1 MTRREYQLQAFDR
14 LLTVMDELR
23 SQCPWDQKQTFD
35 TLKKLTIEE
44 TYELVDAIDKKKY
57 DDIKDELGDLLLHIV
72 FYSKI
77 ASENKKF
84 NFNDVLNSLIEKLIY
99 RHPHVYGE
107 IKVNSIDEVKK
118 NWEKLKV
125 KDKNKGI
132 LSGVPNHLPS
142 LIKAYRVQ
150 DKVASIGFDF
160 PNVKNTVDKIKEEFE
175 EFNSA
180 LLSQNK
186 SEIEEEF
193 GDILFSL
200 INYSRHIGIDP
211 DESLKKSTQKF
222 IDRFNKVEKILK
234 SKNLDFDNCS
244 DEELN
249 NFWND
254 VKK

>member
-1 MTRREYQLQAFDR
+1 MKNKNQYSIED
-14 LLTVMDELR
+14 LLDVMSELR
-23 SQCPWDQKQTFD
+23 NKCPWDQKQTFD

-99 RHPHVYGE
+99 RHPHIYGD
-107 IKVNSIDEVKK
+107 IKVSSIDEVKK
-118 NWEKLKV
+118 NWERLKV

-142 LIKAYRVQ
+142 LIKAHRVQ

-160 PNVKNTVDKIKEEFE
+160 PNVKDTVDKIKEEFE

-186 SEIEEEF
+186 SEIEDEF

-200 INYSRHIGIDP
+200 INYSRHIGIDS
-211 DESLKKSTQKF
+211 DESLKKSIQKF

-234 SKNLDFDNCS
+234 SKNLDFDSCS
-244 DEELN
+244 EEELN

>member
-1 MTRREYQLQAFDR
+1 MKNKNQYSIED
-14 LLTVMDELR
+14 LLDVMSELR
-23 SQCPWDQKQTFD
+23 NKCPWDQKQTFD

-57 DDIKDELGDLLLHIV
+57 DDIKDELGDLLLHII

-99 RHPHVYGE
+99 RHPHIYGD
-107 IKVNSIDEVKK
+107 IKVSSIDEVKK
-118 NWEKLKV
+118 NWERLKV

-142 LIKAYRVQ
+142 LIKAHRVQ

-160 PNVKNTVDKIKEEFE
+160 PNVKDTVDKIKEEFE

-200 INYSRHIGIDP
+200 INYSRHIGIDS
-211 DESLKKSTQKF
+211 DESLKKSIKKF

-244 DEELN
+244 NEELN

>member
-1 MTRREYQLQAFDR
+1 MKNKNQYSIED
-14 LLTVMDELR
+14 LLDVMSELR
-23 SQCPWDQKQTFD
+23 NKCPWDQKQTFD

-44 TYELVDAIDKKKY
+44 TYELIDAIDKKKY
-57 DDIKDELGDLLLHIV
+57 DDIKEELGDLLLHIN

-99 RHPHVYGE
+99 RHPHIYGD
-107 IKVNSIDEVKK
+107 IKVSSIDEVKK
-118 NWEKLKV
+118 NWERLKV

-142 LIKAYRVQ
+142 LIKAHRVQ

-160 PNVKNTVDKIKEEFE
+160 PNVKDTVDKIKEEFE

-186 SEIEEEF
+186 SEIEDEF

-200 INYSRHIGIDP
+200 INYSRHIGIDS
-211 DESLKKSTQKF
+211 DESLKKSIQKF

-244 DEELN
+244 NEELY

>member
-1 MTRREYQLQAFDR
+1 MKNKNQYSIED
-14 LLTVMDELR
+14 LLDVMSELR
-23 SQCPWDQKQTFD
+23 NKCPWDQKQTFD

-57 DDIKDELGDLLLHIV
+57 DDIKDELGDLLLHII

-99 RHPHVYGE
+99 RHPHIYGD
-107 IKVNSIDEVKK
+107 IKVSSIDEVKK
-118 NWEKLKV
+118 NWERLKV

-142 LIKAYRVQ
+142 LIKAHRVQ

-160 PNVKNTVDKIKEEFE
+160 PNVKDTVDKIKEEFE

-186 SEIEEEF
+186 SEIEDEF

-200 INYSRHIGIDP
+200 INYSRHIGIDS
-211 DESLKKSTQKF
+211 DESLKKSIQKF

>member
-1 MTRREYQLQAFDR
+1 MKNKNQYSIED
-14 LLTVMDELR
+14 LLDVMSELR
-23 SQCPWDQKQTFD
+23 NKCPWDQKQTFD

-57 DDIKDELGDLLLHIV
+57 DDIKDELGDLLLHII

-99 RHPHVYGE
+99 RHPHIYGD
-107 IKVNSIDEVKK
+107 IKVSSIDEVKK
-118 NWEKLKV
+118 NWERLKV

-132 LSGVPNHLPS
+132 LSGIPNHLPS
-142 LIKAYRVQ
+142 LIKAHRVQ

-160 PNVKNTVDKIKEEFE
+160 PNVKDTVDKIKEEFE

-186 SEIEEEF
+186 SEIEDEF

-200 INYSRHIGIDP
+200 INYSRHIGIDS
-211 DESLKKSTQKF
+211 DESLKKSIQKF

-244 DEELN
+244 SEELN

>member
-1 MTRREYQLQAFDR
+1 MKNKNQYSIED
-14 LLTVMDELR
+14 LLDVMSELR
-23 SQCPWDQKQTFD
+23 NKCPWDQKQTFD

-57 DDIKDELGDLLLHIV
+57 DDIKDELGDLLLHII

-84 NFNDVLNSLIEKLIY
+84 NFNDVLNSLIKKLIY
-99 RHPHVYGE
+99 RHPHIYGD
-107 IKVNSIDEVKK
+107 IKVSSIDEVKK
-118 NWEKLKV
+118 NWERLKV

-142 LIKAYRVQ
+142 LIKAHRVQ

-160 PNVKNTVDKIKEEFE
+160 PNVKDTVDKIKEEFE

-186 SEIEEEF
+186 SEIEDEF

-200 INYSRHIGIDP
+200 INYSRHIGIDS
-211 DESLKKSTQKF
+211 DESLKKSIQKF

-244 DEELN
+244 NEELN
-249 NFWND
+249 KFWND

>member
-1 MTRREYQLQAFDR
+1 MKNKNQYSIED
-14 LLTVMDELR
+14 LLDVMSELR
-23 SQCPWDQKQTFD
+23 NKCPWDQKQTFD

-57 DDIKDELGDLLLHIV
+57 DDIKDELGDLLLHII

-107 IKVNSIDEVKK
+107 IKVSSIDEVKK
-118 NWEKLKV
+118 NWERLKV

-142 LIKAYRVQ
+142 LIKAHRVQ

-160 PNVKNTVDKIKEEFE
+160 PNVKDTVDKIKEEFE

-186 SEIEEEF
+186 SEIEDEF

-200 INYSRHIGIDP
+200 INYSRHIGIDS
-211 DESLKKSTQKF
+211 DESLKKSIQKF

-244 DEELN
+244 NEELN

>member
-1 MTRREYQLQAFDR
+1 MKNKNQYSIED
-14 LLTVMDELR
+14 LLDVMSELR
-23 SQCPWDQKQTFD
+23 NKCPWDQKQTFD

-57 DDIKDELGDLLLHIV
+57 DDIKDELGDLLLHII

-99 RHPHVYGE
+99 RHPHIYGD
-107 IKVNSIDEVKK
+107 IKVSSIDEVKK
-118 NWEKLKV
+118 NWERLKV

-142 LIKAYRVQ
+142 LIKAHRVQ

-160 PNVKNTVDKIKEEFE
+160 PNVKDTVDKIKEEFE

-186 SEIEEEF
+186 SEIEDEF

-200 INYSRHIGIDP
+200 INYSRHIGIDS
-211 DESLKKSTQKF
+211 DESLKKSIQKF

-244 DEELN
+244 NEELN

>member
-1 MTRREYQLQAFDR
+1 MKNKNQYSIED
-14 LLTVMDELR
+14 LLDVMSELR
-23 SQCPWDQKQTFD
+23 NKCPWDQKQTFD

-57 DDIKDELGDLLLHIV
+57 DDIKDELGDLLLHII

-99 RHPHVYGE
+99 RHPHIYGD
-107 IKVNSIDEVKK
+107 IKVSSIDEVKK
-118 NWEKLKV
+118 NWERLKV

-142 LIKAYRVQ
+142 LIKAHRVQ

-160 PNVKNTVDKIKEEFE
+160 PNVKDTVDKIKEEFE

-200 INYSRHIGIDP
+200 INYSRHIGIDS
-211 DESLKKSTQKF
+211 DESLKNSIQKF

-249 NFWND
+249 NFWNE

>member
-1 MTRREYQLQAFDR
+1 MKNKNQYSIEG
-14 LLTVMDELR
+14 LLDVMSELR
-23 SQCPWDQKQTFD
+23 NKCPWDQKQTFD

-57 DDIKDELGDLLLHIV
+57 DDIKDELGDLLLHII

-99 RHPHVYGE
+99 RHPHIYGD
-107 IKVNSIDEVKK
+107 IKVSSIDEVKK
-118 NWEKLKV
+118 NWERLKV

-142 LIKAYRVQ
+142 LIKAHRVQ

-160 PNVKNTVDKIKEEFE
+160 PNVKDTVDKIKEEFE

-186 SEIEEEF
+186 SEIEDEF

-200 INYSRHIGIDP
+200 INYSRHIGIDS
-211 DESLKKSTQKF
+211 DESLKKSIQKF

-244 DEELN
+244 NEELN
-249 NFWND
+249 KFWND

>member
-1 MTRREYQLQAFDR
+1 MKNKNQYSIED
-14 LLTVMDELR
+14 LLDVMSELR
-23 SQCPWDQKQTFD
+23 NKCPWDQKQTFD

-57 DDIKDELGDLLLHIV
+57 DDIKDELGDLLLHII

-99 RHPHVYGE
+99 RHPHIYGD
-107 IKVNSIDEVKK
+107 IKVSSIDEVKK
-118 NWEKLKV
+118 NWERLKV

-142 LIKAYRVQ
+142 LIKAHRVQ

-160 PNVKNTVDKIKEEFE
+160 PNVKDTVDKIKEEFE

-186 SEIEEEF
+186 SEIEDEF

-200 INYSRHIGIDP
+200 INYSRHIGIDS
-211 DESLKKSTQKF
+211 DESLKKSIQKF

-244 DEELN
+244 NEELN
-249 NFWND
+249 KFWND

>member
-1 MTRREYQLQAFDR
+1 MKNKNQYSIED
-14 LLTVMDELR
+14 LLDVMSELR
-23 SQCPWDQKQTFD
+23 NKCPWDQKQTFD

-57 DDIKDELGDLLLHIV
+57 DDIKDELGDLLLHII

-99 RHPHVYGE
+99 RHPHIYGD
-107 IKVNSIDEVKK
+107 IKVSSIDEVKK
-118 NWEKLKV
+118 NWERLKV

-142 LIKAYRVQ
+142 LIKAHRVQ

-160 PNVKNTVDKIKEEFE
+160 PNVKDTVDKIKEEFE

-186 SEIEEEF
+186 SEIEDEF

-200 INYSRHIGIDP
+200 INYSRHIGIDS
-211 DESLKKSTQKF
+211 DESLKKSIQKF
-222 IDRFNKVEKILK
+222 TDRINKLEKVLK

>member
-1 MTRREYQLQAFDR
+1 MKNKNQYSIED
-14 LLTVMDELR
+14 LLDVMSELR
-23 SQCPWDQKQTFD
+23 NKCPWDQKQTFD

-99 RHPHVYGE
+99 RHPHIYGD
-107 IKVNSIDEVKK
+107 IKVSSIDEVKK
-118 NWEKLKV
+118 NWERLKV

-142 LIKAYRVQ
+142 LIKAHRVQ

-160 PNVKNTVDKIKEEFE
+160 PNVKDTVDKIKEEFE

-200 INYSRHIGIDP
+200 INYSRHIGIDS
-211 DESLKKSTQKF
+211 DESLKKSIQKF

-244 DEELN
+244 NEELN
-249 NFWND
+249 KFWND

>member
-1 MTRREYQLQAFDR
+1 MKNKNQYSIED
-14 LLTVMDELR
+14 LLDVMSELR
-23 SQCPWDQKQTFD
+23 NKCPWDQKQTFD

-57 DDIKDELGDLLLHIV
+57 DDIKDELGDLLLHII

-99 RHPHVYGE
+99 RHPHIYGD
-107 IKVNSIDEVKK
+107 IKVSSIDEVKK
-118 NWEKLKV
+118 NWERLKV

-132 LSGVPNHLPS
+132 FSGVPNNLPS
-142 LIKAYRVQ
+142 LIKAHRVQ

-160 PNVKNTVDKIKEEFE
+160 PNVKDTVDKIKEEFE

-186 SEIEEEF
+186 SEIEDEF

-200 INYSRHIGIDP
+200 INYSRHIGIDS
-211 DESLKKSTQKF
+211 DESLKKSIQKF

-234 SKNLDFDNCS
+234 SKNLDLS
-244 DEELN
+244 LIHI
-249 NFWND
+249 
-254 VKK
+254 

>member
-1 MTRREYQLQAFDR
+1 MKNKNQYSIED
-14 LLTVMDELR
+14 LLDVMSELR
-23 SQCPWDQKQTFD
+23 NKCPWDQKQTFD

-107 IKVNSIDEVKK
+107 IKVSSIDEVKK
-118 NWEKLKV
+118 NWERLKV

-142 LIKAYRVQ
+142 LIKAHRVQ

-160 PNVKNTVDKIKEEFE
+160 PNVKHTIDKIKEEFE
-175 EFNSA
+175 EFSSA

-200 INYSRHIGIDP
+200 INYSRHIGIDS
-211 DESLKKSTQKF
+211 DESLNKSIQKF

-234 SKNLDFDNCS
+234 SKNLDFDSCS
-244 DEELN
+244 EEELN
-249 NFWND
+249 NFWNN

>member
-1 MTRREYQLQAFDR
+1 MKNKNQYSIED
-14 LLTVMDELR
+14 LLDVMSELR
-23 SQCPWDQKQTFD
+23 NKCPWDQKQTFD

-57 DDIKDELGDLLLHIV
+57 DDIKDELGDLLLHII

-99 RHPHVYGE
+99 RHPHIYGD
-107 IKVNSIDEVKK
+107 IKVSSIDEVKK
-118 NWEKLKV
+118 NWERLKV

-132 LSGVPNHLPS
+132 LSGIPNHLPS
-142 LIKAYRVQ
+142 LIKAHRVQ

-160 PNVKNTVDKIKEEFE
+160 PNVKETIDKIKEEFE

-200 INYSRHIGIDP
+200 INYSRHIGIDS
-211 DESLKKSTQKF
+211 DESLKKSIQKF

-244 DEELN
+244 NEELN

>member
-1 MTRREYQLQAFDR
+1 MKNKNQYSIED
-14 LLTVMDELR
+14 LLDVMSELR
-23 SQCPWDQKQTFD
+23 NKCPWDQKQTFD

-57 DDIKDELGDLLLHIV
+57 DDIKDELGDLLLHII

-99 RHPHVYGE
+99 RHPHIYGD
-107 IKVNSIDEVKK
+107 IKVSSIDEVKK
-118 NWEKLKV
+118 NWERLKV

-142 LIKAYRVQ
+142 LIKAHRVQ

-160 PNVKNTVDKIKEEFE
+160 PNVKDTVDKIKEEFE

-186 SEIEEEF
+186 SEIEDEF

-200 INYSRHIGIDP
+200 INYSRHIGIDS
-211 DESLKKSTQKF
+211 DESLKKSIQKF

-244 DEELN
+244 NE
-249 NFWND
+249 
-254 VKK
+254 

>member
-1 MTRREYQLQAFDR
+1 MKNKNQYSIED
-14 LLTVMDELR
+14 LLDVMSELR
-23 SQCPWDQKQTFD
+23 NKCPWDQKQTFD

-107 IKVNSIDEVKK
+107 IKVSSIDEVKK
-118 NWEKLKV
+118 NWERLKV

-142 LIKAYRVQ
+142 LIKAHRVQ

-160 PNVKNTVDKIKEEFE
+160 PNVKDTVDKIKEEFE

-200 INYSRHIGIDP
+200 INYSRHIGIDS
-211 DESLKKSTQKF
+211 DESLNKSIQKF

-234 SKNLDFDNCS
+234 LKKLDFDSCS
-244 DEELN
+244 EEELN

>member
-1 MTRREYQLQAFDR
+1 MKNKNQYSIED
-14 LLTVMDELR
+14 LLDVMSELR
-23 SQCPWDQKQTFD
+23 NKCPWDQKQTFD

-57 DDIKDELGDLLLHIV
+57 DDIKDELGDLLLHII

-99 RHPHVYGE
+99 RHPHIYGD
-107 IKVNSIDEVKK
+107 IKVSSIDEVKK
-118 NWEKLKV
+118 NWERLKV

-142 LIKAYRVQ
+142 LIKAHRVQ

-160 PNVKNTVDKIKEEFE
+160 PNVKDTVDKIKEEFE

-200 INYSRHIGIDP
+200 INYSRHIGIDS
-211 DESLKKSTQKF
+211 DESLKKSIQKF

-244 DEELN
+244 NEELN
-249 NFWND
+249 KFWND

>member
-1 MTRREYQLQAFDR
+1 MKNKNQYSIED
-14 LLTVMDELR
+14 LLDVMSEIR
-23 SQCPWDQKQTFD
+23 NKCPWDQKQTFD

-57 DDIKDELGDLLLHIV
+57 DDIKDELGDLLLHII

-99 RHPHVYGE
+99 RHPHIYGD
-107 IKVNSIDEVKK
+107 IKVSSIDEVKK
-118 NWEKLKV
+118 NWERLKV

-142 LIKAYRVQ
+142 LIKAHRVQ

-160 PNVKNTVDKIKEEFE
+160 PNVKDTVDKIKEEFE

-186 SEIEEEF
+186 SEIEDEF

-200 INYSRHIGIDP
+200 INYSRHIGIDS
-211 DESLKKSTQKF
+211 DESLKKSIQKF

-244 DEELN
+244 NEELN

>member
-1 MTRREYQLQAFDR
+1 MKNKNQYSIED
-14 LLTVMDELR
+14 LLDVMSELR
-23 SQCPWDQKQTFD
+23 NKCPWDQKQTFD

-57 DDIKDELGDLLLHIV
+57 DDIKDELGDLLLHII

-99 RHPHVYGE
+99 RHPHIYGD
-107 IKVNSIDEVKK
+107 IKVSSIDEVKK
-118 NWEKLKV
+118 NWERLKV

-142 LIKAYRVQ
+142 LIKAHRVQ

-160 PNVKNTVDKIKEEFE
+160 PNVKDTVDKIKEEFE

-186 SEIEEEF
+186 SEIEDEF

-200 INYSRHIGIDP
+200 INYSRHIGIDS
-211 DESLKKSTQKF
+211 DESLKKSIQKF

-244 DEELN
+244 NEELN
-249 NFWND
+249 NFWNN

>member
-1 MTRREYQLQAFDR
+1 MKNKNQYSIED
-14 LLTVMDELR
+14 LLDVMSELR
-23 SQCPWDQKQTFD
+23 NKCPWDQKQTFD

-57 DDIKDELGDLLLHIV
+57 DDIKDELGDLLLHII

-99 RHPHVYGE
+99 RHPHIYGD
-107 IKVNSIDEVKK
+107 IKVSSIDEVKK
-118 NWEKLKV
+118 NWERLKV

-142 LIKAYRVQ
+142 LIKAHRVQ

-160 PNVKNTVDKIKEEFE
+160 PNVKQTIDKIKEEFE

-200 INYSRHIGIDP
+200 INYSRHIGIDS
-211 DESLKKSTQKF
+211 DESLKKSIQKF

-244 DEELN
+244 NEELN

>member
-1 MTRREYQLQAFDR
+1 MKNKNQYSIED
-14 LLTVMDELR
+14 LLDVMSELR
-23 SQCPWDQKQTFD
+23 NKCPWDQKQTIN

-118 NWEKLKV
+118 NWERLKV

-200 INYSRHIGIDP
+200 INYSRHIGIDS
-211 DESLKKSTQKF
+211 DESLKRSTQKF

>member
-1 MTRREYQLQAFDR
+1 MKNKNQYSIED
-14 LLTVMDELR
+14 LLDVMSELR
-23 SQCPWDQKQTFD
+23 NKCPWDQKQTFD

-57 DDIKDELGDLLLHIV
+57 DDIKDELGDLLLHII

-99 RHPHVYGE
+99 RHPHIYGD
-107 IKVNSIDEVKK
+107 IKVSSIDEVKK
-118 NWEKLKV
+118 NWERLKV

-142 LIKAYRVQ
+142 LIKAHRVQ

-160 PNVKNTVDKIKEEFE
+160 PNVKDTVDKIKEEFE

-186 SEIEEEF
+186 SEIDEEF

-200 INYSRHIGIDP
+200 INYSRHIGIDSE
-211 DESLKKSTQKF
+211 ESLKKSIQKF
-222 IDRFNKVEKILK
+222 MDRFNKVEKILK

-244 DEELN
+244 NEELN
-249 NFWND
+249 KFWND

>member
-1 MTRREYQLQAFDR
+1 MKNKNQYSIED
-14 LLTVMDELR
+14 LLDVMSELR
-23 SQCPWDQKQTFD
+23 NKCPWDQKQTFD

-57 DDIKDELGDLLLHIV
+57 DDIKDELGDLLLHII

-99 RHPHVYGE
+99 RHPHIYGD
-107 IKVNSIDEVKK
+107 IKVSSIDEVKK
-118 NWEKLKV
+118 NWERLKV

-142 LIKAYRVQ
+142 LIKAHRVQ

-160 PNVKNTVDKIKEEFE
+160 PNVKDTVDKIKEEFE

-186 SEIEEEF
+186 SEIEDEF

-200 INYSRHIGIDP
+200 INYSRHIGIDS
-211 DESLKKSTQKF
+211 DESLNKSIQKF

-244 DEELN
+244 NEELN
-249 NFWND
+249 KFWND

>member
-1 MTRREYQLQAFDR
+1 MKNKNQYSIED
-14 LLTVMDELR
+14 LLDVMSELR
-23 SQCPWDQKQTFD
+23 NKCPWDQKQTFD

-57 DDIKDELGDLLLHIV
+57 DDIKDELGDLLLHII

-99 RHPHVYGE
+99 RHPHIYGD
-107 IKVNSIDEVKK
+107 IKVSSIDEVKK
-118 NWEKLKV
+118 NWERLKV

-142 LIKAYRVQ
+142 LIKAHRVQ

-160 PNVKNTVDKIKEEFE
+160 PNVKDTVDKIKEEFE

-193 GDILFSL
+193 GDLLFSL
-200 INYSRHIGIDP
+200 INYSRHIGIDS
-211 DESLKKSTQKF
+211 DESLKKSIQKF

-244 DEELN
+244 NEELN

>member
-1 MTRREYQLQAFDR
+1 MKNISSFER
-14 LLTVMDELR
+14 LLTIMDELR
-23 SQCPWDQKQTFD
+23 EKCPWDQKQTMES
-35 TLKKLTIEE
+35 LSHLTIEE
-44 TYELVDAIDKKKY
+44 TYELIDAIL
-57 DDIKDELGDLLLHIV
+57 IKDMTEIKGELGDLLLHIV

-77 ASENKKF
+77 ASESNHF
-84 NFNDVLNSLIEKLIY
+84 NINDVIRSVSEKLIE
-99 RHPHVYGE
+99 RHPHIYGD
-107 IKVNSIDEVKK
+107 IKVSSIDEVKK
-118 NWEKLKV
+118 NWERLKV

-142 LIKAYRVQ
+142 LIKAHRVQ

-160 PNVKNTVDKIKEEFE
+160 PNVKDTVDKIKEEFE

-186 SEIEEEF
+186 SEIEDEF

-200 INYSRHIGIDP
+200 INYSRHIGIDS
-211 DESLKKSTQKF
+211 DESLKKSIQKF

-244 DEELN
+244 NEELN
-249 NFWND
+249 KFWND

>member
-1 MTRREYQLQAFDR
+1 MKNKNQYSIED
-14 LLTVMDELR
+14 LLDVMSELR
-23 SQCPWDQKQTFD
+23 NKCPWDQKQTFD

-57 DDIKDELGDLLLHIV
+57 DDIKDELGDLLLHII

-99 RHPHVYGE
+99 RHPHIYGD
-107 IKVNSIDEVKK
+107 IKVSSIDEVKK
-118 NWEKLKV
+118 NWERLKV

-142 LIKAYRVQ
+142 LIKAHRVQ

-160 PNVKNTVDKIKEEFE
+160 PSVKDTVDKIKEEFE

-200 INYSRHIGIDP
+200 INYSRHIGIDS
-211 DESLKKSTQKF
+211 DESLKKSIQKF

-244 DEELN
+244 NKELN

-254 VKK
+254 VKNN

>member
-1 MTRREYQLQAFDR
+1 MKNKNQYSIED
-14 LLTVMDELR
+14 LLDVMSELR
-23 SQCPWDQKQTFD
+23 NKCPWDQKQTFD

-107 IKVNSIDEVKK
+107 IKVSSIDEVKK
-118 NWEKLKV
+118 NWERLKV

-142 LIKAYRVQ
+142 LIKAHRVQ

-160 PNVKNTVDKIKEEFE
+160 PNVKDTVDKIKEEFE

-186 SEIEEEF
+186 SEIEDEF

-200 INYSRHIGIDP
+200 INYSRHIGIDS
-211 DESLKKSTQKF
+211 DESLKKSIQKF

-234 SKNLDFDNCS
+234 SKNLDFDSCS
-244 DEELN
+244 EEELN

>member
-1 MTRREYQLQAFDR
+1 MKNKNQYSIED
-14 LLTVMDELR
+14 LLDVMSELR
-23 SQCPWDQKQTFD
+23 NKCPWDQKQTFD

-57 DDIKDELGDLLLHIV
+57 DDIKDELGDLLLHII

-99 RHPHVYGE
+99 RHPHIYGD
-107 IKVNSIDEVKK
+107 IKVSSIDEVKK
-118 NWEKLKV
+118 NWERLKV

-142 LIKAYRVQ
+142 LIKAHRVQ

-160 PNVKNTVDKIKEEFE
+160 PNVKDTVNKIKEEFE

-186 SEIEEEF
+186 SEIEDEF

-200 INYSRHIGIDP
+200 INYSRHIGIDS
-211 DESLKKSTQKF
+211 DESLKKSIQKF

-244 DEELN
+244 NEELN

>member
-1 MTRREYQLQAFDR
+1 MKNKNQYSIED
-14 LLTVMDELR
+14 LLDVMSELR
-23 SQCPWDQKQTFD
+23 NKCPWDQKQTFD

-99 RHPHVYGE
+99 RHPHIYGD
-107 IKVNSIDEVKK
+107 IKVSSIDEVKK
-118 NWEKLKV
+118 NWERFNV

-142 LIKAYRVQ
+142 LIKAHRVQ

-160 PNVKNTVDKIKEEFE
+160 PNVKHTIDKIKEEFE
-175 EFNSA
+175 EFSSA

-200 INYSRHIGIDP
+200 INYSRHIGIDS

>member
-1 MTRREYQLQAFDR
+1 MKNKNQYSIED
-14 LLTVMDELR
+14 LLDVMSELR
-23 SQCPWDQKQTFD
+23 NKCPWDQKQTFD

-57 DDIKDELGDLLLHIV
+57 DDIKDELGDLLLHII

-99 RHPHVYGE
+99 RHPHIYGD
-107 IKVNSIDEVKK
+107 IKVSSIDEVKK
-118 NWEKLKV
+118 NWERLKV

-142 LIKAYRVQ
+142 LIKAHRVQ

-160 PNVKNTVDKIKEEFE
+160 PNVKDTVDKIKEEFE

-186 SEIEEEF
+186 SEIEDEF

-200 INYSRHIGIDP
+200 INYSRHIGIDS
-211 DESLKKSTQKF
+211 DESLNKSIQKF

-234 SKNLDFDNCS
+234 SKNLDFDSCS
-244 DEELN
+244 EEELN

>member
-1 MTRREYQLQAFDR
+1 MKNKNQYSIED
-14 LLTVMDELR
+14 LLDVMSELR
-23 SQCPWDQKQTFD
+23 NKCPWDQKQTFD

-57 DDIKDELGDLLLHIV
+57 NDIKDELGDLLLHII

-99 RHPHVYGE
+99 RHPHIYGD
-107 IKVNSIDEVKK
+107 IKVSSIDEVKK
-118 NWEKLKV
+118 NWERLKV

-142 LIKAYRVQ
+142 LIKAHRVQ

-160 PNVKNTVDKIKEEFE
+160 PNVKDTVDKIKEEFE

-186 SEIEEEF
+186 SEIEDEF

-200 INYSRHIGIDP
+200 INYSRHIGIDS
-211 DESLKKSTQKF
+211 DESLKKSIQKF

-244 DEELN
+244 NEELN

>member
-1 MTRREYQLQAFDR
+1 MKNKNQYSIEDLID
-14 LLTVMDELR
+14 VMSELR
-23 SQCPWDQKQTFD
+23 NKCPWDQKQTFD

-57 DDIKDELGDLLLHIV
+57 DDIKDELGDLLLHII

-99 RHPHVYGE
+99 RHPHIYGD
-107 IKVNSIDEVKK
+107 IKVSSIDEVKK
-118 NWEKLKV
+118 NWERLKV

-142 LIKAYRVQ
+142 LIKAHRVQ

-160 PNVKNTVDKIKEEFE
+160 PNVKDTVDKIKEEFE

-186 SEIEEEF
+186 SEIEDEF

-200 INYSRHIGIDP
+200 INYSRHIGIDS
-211 DESLKKSTQKF
+211 DESLKKSIQKF

-244 DEELN
+244 NEELN

>member
-1 MTRREYQLQAFDR
+1 MKNKNQYSIED
-14 LLTVMDELR
+14 LLDVMSELR
-23 SQCPWDQKQTFD
+23 NKCPWDQKQTFD

-57 DDIKDELGDLLLHIV
+57 DDIKDELGDLLLHII

-99 RHPHVYGE
+99 RHPHIYGD
-107 IKVNSIDEVKK
+107 IKVSSIDEVKK
-118 NWEKLKV
+118 NWERLKV

-142 LIKAYRVQ
+142 IIKAHRVQ

-160 PNVKNTVDKIKEEFE
+160 PSVKDTVDKIKEEFE

-200 INYSRHIGIDP
+200 INYSRHIGLDS
-211 DESLKKSTQKF
+211 DESLMKSIQKF

-244 DEELN
+244 NEELN
-249 NFWND
+249 KFWND